1 MGRMKRN
8 ITLLCVL
15 VLGLSACA
23 APRHYSQIPPR
34 WDIRNSPIPVPQ
46 PEAKPRPPNRAVVRR
61 AVQSPVQQNRNVGT
75 GAIVV
80 ARGDTVYGLSRKH
93 GVEVRD
99 LISANNLRP
108 PYLLR
113 PGDRLSLPGSR
124 FHVVRRGETG
134 YSISRR
140 YGVDVTTLMRM
151 NNIRPPYRLAVDQ
164 RLRIPQST
172 TQVAAVEPA
181 PTKRPIVRTPP
192 PKSTPAN
199 TEVKASSKVSQSG
212 FQWPVE
218 GRVISSFGPKENG
231 LHNDGINIATKRGAH
246 VRAARDGVVAYA
258 GNGFKGFGNI
268 LLVRHSGGWIT
279 AYAHNERLLVSKGQ
293 AVKRGQVIARA
304 GSSGSVSTSQ
314 LHFEIRRGKEPV
326 NPRAQL
332 PKI

>member
-1 MGRMKRN
+1 MMGRMKRN
-8 ITLLCVL
+8 ITLLSVL
-15 VLGLSACA
+15 VLGLAACT
-23 APRHYSQIPPR
+23 APRHYSQIPAR
-34 WDIRNSPIPVPQ
+34 WDIQNSPIPVPK
-46 PEAKPRPPNRAVVRR
+46 PIAKPRPPSRAVVRR
-61 AVQSPVQQNRNVGT
+61 VAPNPPRRTQGDL
-75 GAIVV
+75 IVV
-80 ARGDTVYGLSRKH
+80 RGDTVYGLSRKH

-99 LISANNLRP
+99 LIAENRLRP

-134 YSISRR
+134 YGISRR

-151 NNIRPPYRLAVDQ
+151 NTIRPPYRLAVGQ
-164 RLRIPQST
+164 RLRIPKGGV
-172 TQVAAVEPA
+172 QVAKVEPVKA
-181 PTKRPIVRTPP
+181 KKPVVRTPP

-199 TEVKASSKVSQSG
+199 TEIRASNKVSSNG

-231 LHNDGINIATKRGAH
+231 LHNDGINIATKNGAH

-304 GSSGSVSTSQ
+304 GRSGSVSTPQ
-314 LHFEIRRGKEPV
+314 LHFEIRKGKEPV